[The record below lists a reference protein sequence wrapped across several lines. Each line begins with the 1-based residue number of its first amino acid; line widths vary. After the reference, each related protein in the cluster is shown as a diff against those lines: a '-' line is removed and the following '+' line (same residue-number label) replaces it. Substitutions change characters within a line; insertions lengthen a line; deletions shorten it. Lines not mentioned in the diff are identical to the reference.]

1 MEQDKLEK
9 LEKSIQNMKDKKSR
23 IYLLVQDTK
32 GNAKASVSYI
42 YNLGMALK
50 GAGYNP
56 IMLHENPD
64 YTGVSSW
71 MSEDFMTLLPHKAIE
86 GENLEVAPE
95 DFIVIPELYGFVMS
109 QISKLPCGKIVLSQ
123 AYDYVLETLQ
133 PGQTWSQLGFLK
145 CITTSETQKEYLEG
159 IMKNVSYDVLKPF
172 ISEEFM
178 KSELPSKPIIA
189 VHSREQRDSVNM
201 IKSFYIKFPQYRWIT
216 FRDMRGLSQSEFANT
231 LKDCCLSVWIDETS
245 SYGTFPLESMKCNV
259 PVLGLVPNMLPE
271 WMNEDNGI
279 WINNKTHIVD
289 YVADYIQNWL
299 EDNLN
304 PNLFESMLKT
314 NENLSNKEEFYS
326 VSVNLFQGYLNK
338 RMSSFEEQLSK
349 LQTIEE

>member
-1 MEQDKLEK
+1 MEQNKLEK

-32 GNAKASVSYI
+32 GVAKASISYI
-42 YNLGMALK
+42 YHLGMALK
-50 GAGYNP
+50 ESGYNP
-56 IMLHENPD
+56 IMLHEKPD
-64 YTGVSSW
+64 YVGVSSW
-71 MSEDFMTLLPHKAIE
+71 LSEEFMTVLPHKSIE

-123 AYDYVLETLQ
+123 AYDHILETLQ

-159 IMKNVSYDVLKPF
+159 IMKNLSYDVLKPF
-172 ISEEFM
+172 ISEEFT
-178 KSELPSKPIIA
+178 KSKLPSKPIIA

-245 SYGTFPLESMKCNV
+245 SYGTFPLESMRCNI
-259 PVLGLVPNMLPE
+259 PTIGLVPNMLPE

-279 WINNKTHIVD
+279 WVNNKIHIVD

-299 EDNLN
+299 EDNIN
-304 PNLFESMLKT
+304 PNIFESMLKT
-314 NENLSNKEEFYS
+314 TENLSNKEEFYLT
-326 VSVNLFQGYLNK
+326 SVNLFQGYLNK

>member
-1 MEQDKLEK
+1 MEQDRLEK
-9 LEKSIQNMKDKKSR
+9 LKKSIQNMEDKKSR

-32 GNAKASVSYI
+32 GVAKASISYI
-42 YNLGMALK
+42 YHLGMALK
-50 GAGYNP
+50 ESGYNP
-56 IMLHENPD
+56 IMLHEKPD
-64 YTGVSSW
+64 YFGVSSW
-71 MSEDFMTLLPHKAIE
+71 LGEEFMTMLPHKAIE

-123 AYDYVLETLQ
+123 AYDHILETLQ

-145 CITTSETQKEYLEG
+145 CITTSETQKEYLDG

-172 ISEEFM
+172 IPEEFV
-178 KSELPSKPIIA
+178 KGELPAKPIIA
-189 VHSREQRDSVNM
+189 VHSREQRESINM

-231 LKDCCLSVWIDETS
+231 LKDCCLSVWIDEAS
-245 SYGTFPLESMKCNV
+245 SYGTFPLESMKCNI
-259 PVLGLVPNMLPE
+259 PTLGLVPNMLPE

-279 WINNKTHIVD
+279 WVNNKTHIVD

-314 NENLSNKEEFYS
+314 TENLSTKQEFYTT
-326 VSVNLFQGYLNK
+326 SVNLFQEYINK